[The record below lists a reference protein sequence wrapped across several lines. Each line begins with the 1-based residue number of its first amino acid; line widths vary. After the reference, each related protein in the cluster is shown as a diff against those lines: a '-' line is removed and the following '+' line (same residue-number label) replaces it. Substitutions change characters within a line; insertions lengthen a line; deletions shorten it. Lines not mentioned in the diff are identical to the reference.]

1 MLIQPFALE
10 RLSAVTPLCYL
21 LSMGKS
27 KQYDPNALLYRWLFR
42 EDDQLPRLIGTDP
55 ALADRS
61 KFFRWVNEPTGW
73 ERREPW
79 PQGATN
85 IEVLDNSAGL
95 ASGWPGAIPIPATM
109 GRPRKEVSDEDRLI
123 SMNFSIRRGD
133 VFDVQ
138 RLASDARQTV
148 SEWISGVIRAELD
161 RSKGT

>member
-1 MLIQPFALE
+1 
-10 RLSAVTPLCYL
+10 
-21 LSMGKS
+21 MGKS

-109 GRPRKEVSDEDRLI
+109 GRPRKEVPDDDRLI